1 MVWTTREALINLIVL
16 NKNVTIK
23 STHYNNKK
31 RLINSK
37 WVLRNER
44 ERENKN
50 SMINIIEDIIG
61 NKKKRETL
69 LKIQNDSKSNS
80 KYL

>member
-1 MVWTTREALINLIVL
+1 MWQSRVL
-16 NKNVTIK
+16 TIIIE
-23 STHYNNKK
+23 K

-69 LKIQNDSKSNS
+69 LKIHNDSKSNS